1 MSRAGFIQSSSS
13 SRERKIEKLCM
24 DAAEDRARFEEIAND
39 PLCTIKEKIPTA
51 TSKGVLWLTV
61 IYEREKS
68 GAWEKRTGDNS
79 DNSLK

>member
-39 PLCTIKEKIPTA
+39 PLCMIKEKITTA

-61 IYEREKS
+61 IYEREKT
-68 GAWEKRTGDNS
+68 GAGKKRTGESAPNP
-79 DNSLK
+79 LK